1 MRILLR
7 KSGLDLQ
14 PLRAIFSLLRFSEK
28 VILISE
34 VIKSVTAIFTH
45 HALSEHLNPL
55 STNPTKWSN
64 TLKQFVGFFR
74 RIVWVCLTILWDWRL
89 IGKDY
94 AAEDDG
100 DDVYFC

>member
-14 PLRAIFSLLRFSEK
+14 PSRLAAIFSLLRFSEK

-64 TLKQFVGFFR
+64 TLKQFVDFFR
-74 RIVWVCLTILWDWRL
+74 RIV
-89 IGKDY
+89 
-94 AAEDDG
+94 
-100 DDVYFC
+100 